1 VHLVT
6 RLESGN
12 HKQLVK
18 VNRLCLS
25 STNRMA
31 PAAASQAAQHAQVRT
46 QPTESKAVSCCI
58 CHESAS
64 CKAHRYDCEFFVA
77 SASHLWRL
85 CSHNPV
91 SLPKPICD
99 WPMLTT
105 LFAPCT
111 MTSQHSWNT
120 HCALHKSLGLVCT
133 LASLPPIN
141 THTHTSTA
149 ERRLWTETEK
159 GRVG

>member
-1 VHLVT
+1 MHLAT

-18 VNRLCLS
+18 VDRLCLR

-31 PAAASQAAQHAQVRT
+31 PAAASQPAQHPKVGT

-64 CKAHRYDCEFFVA
+64 CKAHRHGCDLCEVFA
-77 SASHLWRL
+77 SQLWRL
-85 CSHNPV
+85 CSRTPD
-91 SLPKPICD
+91 SLPKPTCER
-99 WPMLTT
+99 PMPTT
-105 LFAPCT
+105 FSAPCT
-111 MTSQHSWNT
+111 MTSQHGWRT
-120 HCALHKSLGLVCT
+120 PCTLHKSLGYVCT
-133 LASLPPIN
+133 LASLPHIN

-149 ERRLWTETEK
+149 ERRLQTETE
-159 GRVG
+159 